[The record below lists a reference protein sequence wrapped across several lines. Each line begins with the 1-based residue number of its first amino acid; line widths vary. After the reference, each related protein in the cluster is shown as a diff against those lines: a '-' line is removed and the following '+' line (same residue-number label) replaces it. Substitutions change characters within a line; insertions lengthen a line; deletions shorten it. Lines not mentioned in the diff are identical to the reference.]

1 MKNLTLAIIALSLV
15 TSNAAVA
22 GDKTGNAPGG
32 TGIEQ
37 STESMGA
44 TDKQGNT
51 STTGQTQSGGATLSN
66 KEDCENAGQT
76 WDATGKCQPG
86 AVGGAGG
93 AGGGGAGGA
102 GGAGGGAGGAGG
114 GG

>member
-15 TSNAAVA
+15 TSSATVA

-37 STESMGA
+37 GTESMGA

-51 STTGQTQSGGATLSN
+51 STTGQSQSGGATLSN

-86 AVGGAGG
+86 AVGP
-93 AGGGGAGGA
+93 GGAGGA
-102 GGAGGGAGGAGG
+102 GSAGGGAGGAGG